1 MNEQF
6 TKNLIEAM
14 VHAKGIVNIRNEGE
28 EPFLLKSGRRSRF
41 FIDVKR
47 ASLDP
52 GILTCMA
59 DAVMGLGL
67 IHPYCDR
74 IASVAVGGIPLAT
87 MLSVATGIPQ
97 VIVREEK
104 HPTGMQSQV
113 IGDCMGLDVVLVE
126 DVATTGGSI
135 IKAVDA
141 INAAGAGKCQV
152 ALVVVDREEG
162 ATEACLVEG
171 ISLYP
176 LLRKRD
182 FGVLEGS

>member
-1 MNEQF
+1 MTPEEAEQRI
-6 TKNLIEAM
+6 KAWWE
-14 VHAKGIVNIRNEGE
+14 K
-28 EPFLLKSGRRSRF
+28 RSTRPACSPRSSA
-41 FIDVKR
+41 IAR
-47 ASLDP
+47 AWTWSF
-52 GILTCMA
+52 
-59 DAVMGLGL
+59 
-67 IHPYCDR
+67 
-74 IASVAVGGIPLAT
+74 
-87 MLSVATGIPQ
+87 
-97 VIVREEK
+97 
-104 HPTGMQSQV
+104 
-113 IGDCMGLDVVLVE
+113 VE